1 MVVINTKEMLK
12 FYKSFDALDFKY
24 AFNQEKYFKKKQEG
38 EREEKGK
45 EKNEKK
51 EYVEKY
57 KKLEGFESARQF
69 TELTKVEYGDIL
81 TNLDLIYADQE
92 QSDQIVMLFD
102 LIRNKIIHQ
111 YINIEGLERL
121 FSEKYIDFEWEM
133 HLGIDYKKHQMEF
146 YRDHFVHQIRNAYC
160 MHVLLEKFQFAGRIK
175 ETLKAQNNSKISQYV
190 YKCIEQQ
197 KMTYCPEAI
206 KAYHNDAF
214 YYRNII
220 YMSSYMS
227 ALFHDIGYPEVHN
240 AINQGRITEYIANL
254 YNVET
259 SGYNYPRL
267 NALLQNSLLFRVV
280 SFEEIR
286 KRLSEEH
293 PDHGAFSA
301 IIFLLNFYENGAIH
315 GLSSYKKCAVEL
327 AALAIY
333 NHTNTYRY
341 QNALEPGDYVRCV
354 FALNPISYLLRL
366 CDDLQEWGRI
376 YFELSHRSKLIL
388 CNTCKTPIVRKELG
402 EKAGEYVGIGIKQ
415 YYACNC
421 NYLKS
426 METEEKQSKTEIEEN
441 QLKTEADGGK
451 AEKEAIRIAES
462 SVFQPIFESGQNF
475 PYRRIYNVT
484 VCENLELKEDE
495 GTLCFFLKYDL
506 AKLLQI
512 AYINPGYAK
521 FRVKELN
528 QFKRMLDFQ
537 KELPK
542 MKIQYFMT
550 ANPILIKT
558 QIVTEYLNS
567 RKLIQ
572 DKVGQL
578 YQSYQKAVKAEG
590 TAEEH
595 QETQAWE
602 KEFDELLKKW
612 QGELKKVIEKV
623 YLYQEEEKYSRIVE
637 SAEASAALYL
647 QLTLFME
654 LWKRC
659 NQGRCSGRCLAKK
672 AKKEWK
678 NLDKEKDEVQEL
690 VADSWKQFER
700 MYLDIRKIESNPEKY
715 YQQFKMSDYTYGCI
729 MRFVSSD
736 NYVPVLGRK
745 ENETGID
752 AFTDLKLIKELLKSA
767 SGG

>member
-1 MVVINTKEMLK
+1 M
-12 FYKSFDALDFKY
+12 
-24 AFNQEKYFKKKQEG
+24 
-38 EREEKGK
+38 
-45 EKNEKK
+45 
-51 EYVEKY
+51 
-57 KKLEGFESARQF
+57 
-69 TELTKVEYGDIL
+69 
-81 TNLDLIYADQE
+81 
-92 QSDQIVMLFD
+92 
-102 LIRNKIIHQ
+102 
-111 YINIEGLERL
+111 
-121 FSEKYIDFEWEM
+121 
-133 HLGIDYKKHQMEF
+133 
-146 YRDHFVHQIRNAYC
+146 
-160 MHVLLEKFQFAGRIK
+160 
-175 ETLKAQNNSKISQYV
+175 
-190 YKCIEQQ
+190 
-197 KMTYCPEAI
+197 
-206 KAYHNDAF
+206 
-214 YYRNII
+214 
-220 YMSSYMS
+220 
-227 ALFHDIGYPEVHN
+227 
-240 AINQGRITEYIANL
+240 
-254 YNVET
+254 
-259 SGYNYPRL
+259 
-267 NALLQNSLLFRVV
+267 
-280 SFEEIR
+280 
-286 KRLSEEH
+286 SEEH

-402 EKAGEYVGIGIKQ
+402 EKAGEHVGIGIKQ

>member
-1 MVVINTKEMLK
+1 M
-12 FYKSFDALDFKY
+12 
-24 AFNQEKYFKKKQEG
+24 
-38 EREEKGK
+38 
-45 EKNEKK
+45 
-51 EYVEKY
+51 
-57 KKLEGFESARQF
+57 
-69 TELTKVEYGDIL
+69 
-81 TNLDLIYADQE
+81 IYADQE

-402 EKAGEYVGIGIKQ
+402 EKAGEHVGIGIKQ

>member
-1 MVVINTKEMLK
+1 MAVINTKEMLK
-12 FYKSFDALDFKY
+12 FYKNFDALDFKY
-24 AFNQEKYFKKKQEG
+24 ALNQEKSS
-38 EREEKGK
+38 K
-45 EKNEKK
+45 EKQGEENK
-51 EYVEKY
+51 EEDKEENKEEYIEKY
-57 KKLEGFESARQF
+57 KELEGFESARQF

-160 MHVLLEKFQFAGRIK
+160 MHVLLEFRFEERIK

-197 KMTYCPEAI
+197 KMTYCPEAM
-206 KAYHNDAF
+206 KGYYNDAF
-214 YYRNII
+214 YYRNVI

-254 YNVET
+254 YNAES

-315 GLSSYKKCAVEL
+315 GLSPYKKCAVEL

-341 QNALEPGDYVRCV
+341 QDALKPGDYVRCV

-402 EKAGEYVGIGIKQ
+402 EKAGEYGGIGIKQ
-415 YYACNC
+415 YYVCNC

-426 METEEKQSKTEIEEN
+426 METEEN
-441 QLKTEADGGK
+441 QPKTEADGGK
-451 AEKEAIRIAES
+451 AEKEAIRIAENG
-462 SVFQPIFESGQNF
+462 VFQPIFESGQNF

-484 VCENLELKEDE
+484 VCENLDLKKDE
-495 GTLCFFLKYDL
+495 RTLCFFLKYDL

-572 DKVGQL
+572 DKVEQL

-590 TAEEH
+590 TVEEH
-595 QETQAWE
+595 WEIQAWE
-602 KEFDELLKKW
+602 KEFDELLKEW
-612 QGELKKVIEKV
+612 QGELKKVIEEV
-623 YLYQEEEKYSRIVE
+623 YLYREEEKKKYFRIVE
-637 SAEASAALYL
+637 SVEASAVLYL
-647 QLTLFME
+647 QLMIFME

-659 NQGRCSGRCLAKK
+659 NQDRCSGSCLAKK

-678 NLDKEKDEVQEL
+678 ILDKEKDEVQEL

-700 MYLDIRKIESNPEKY
+700 MYLEIRKMESNPEKY
-715 YQQFKMSDYTYGCI
+715 YQQFKATDYTYGCI
-729 MRFVSSD
+729 MRFVSAD
-736 NYVPVLGRK
+736 NYIPVLGRK

-752 AFTDLKLIKELLKSA
+752 AFTDLKLIKELLEFTSKDEVATGDS
-767 SGG
+767 

>member
-1 MVVINTKEMLK
+1 MATINTKEMLK
-12 FYKSFDALDFKY
+12 FYKKFDVLGFKY
-24 AFNQEKYFKKKQEG
+24 AFKYALNQEKFYQEKQEG
-38 EREEKGK
+38 EHK
-45 EKNEKK
+45 EKDKEKDKEK
-51 EYVEKY
+51 EYVKKY
-57 KKLEGFESARQF
+57 KELEGFESARQF

-133 HLGIDYKKHQMEF
+133 HLGIDYKNHQMEF

-160 MHVLLEKFQFAGRIK
+160 MHVLLEKFQFKERIEK
-175 ETLKAQNNSKISQYV
+175 TLKAQNSSKISQYV

-197 KMTYCPEAI
+197 KMAYCPEVM
-206 KAYHNDAF
+206 KEYHNDEF
-214 YYRNII
+214 YYRNVI

-254 YNVET
+254 YNAES

-267 NALLQNSLLFRVV
+267 NSLLQNSLLFRVV

-315 GLSSYKKCAVEL
+315 GLSPYKKCAVEL

-341 QNALEPGDYVRCV
+341 QDMLEPGDYVRCV

-388 CNTCKTPIVRKELG
+388 CNTCKTPIVRKNFR
-402 EKAGEYVGIGIKQ
+402 EKRGGDNRIAEKQ
-415 YYACNC
+415 YYVCNC
-421 NYLKS
+421 NCPNS
-426 METEEKQSKTEIEEN
+426 MSAEIEEE
-441 QLKTEADGGK
+441 QAMK
-451 AEKEAIRIAES
+451 IAEN
-462 SVFQPIFESGQNF
+462 SVFQPMFESGQNF
-475 PYRRIYNVT
+475 RYRRIYNVT
-484 VCENLELKEDE
+484 VCENLRLDKHERA
-495 GTLCFFLKYDL
+495 LCFFLEYDL
-506 AKLLQI
+506 AKLLHI

-521 FRVKELN
+521 YRVKELN

-537 KELPK
+537 KELPE
-542 MKIQYFMT
+542 MKIRYFMT

-558 QIVTEYLNS
+558 QIVKEYFDG
-567 RKLIQ
+567 KGMIK
-572 DKVGQL
+572 DEVGQL
-578 YQSYQKAVKAEG
+578 YQFYKKAAETEG
-590 TAEEH
+590 TAEEQQRI
-595 QETQAWE
+595 QEWE
-602 KEFDELLKKW
+602 KEFDELL
-612 QGELKKVIEKV
+612 GELQKKLRYVIRKV
-623 YLYQEEEKYSRIVE
+623 YRRAKKYSRIMESVE
-637 SAEASAALYL
+637 TSAVLYL
-647 QLTLFME
+647 QMMIFME

-659 NQGRCSGRCLAKK
+659 NQDRCSSRCLVKK

-678 NLDKEKDEVQEL
+678 SLDKETDEVQEL

-715 YQQFKMSDYTYGCI
+715 YQQFKATDYTYGCI
-729 MRFVSSD
+729 MRFVSVD
-736 NYVPVLGRK
+736 NYIPVLGRK

-752 AFTDLKLIKELLKSA
+752 AFTDLKLIQELLKSVPGDVA
-767 SGG
+767 VNGN